1 MSDNAA
7 GGAAPPEEPGRPR
20 RFRISRR
27 GAEGQGPA
35 PGSFRARY
43 ARPGA
48 VMKAVLGT
56 SWRQFLGNVG
66 PLILGSAIW
75 LVPFFYLPAAAL
87 RVAPALGVGLWSQ
100 AGLLLVVAVVLAPI
114 QAGLANAALRTD
126 AGSAPR
132 VADFFAVPNWG
143 RAVIT
148 GIVANVGVFI
158 GVMLYVIPG
167 LAVGIWSMFAVVA
180 AVDRGARP
188 LKAFNTSLELVG
200 RNPVAAMLLGFLVAV
215 AAGLSFW
222 LLPWLFWLLFLPAV
236 IAAAIVALAI
246 VNLYRTLE
254 KSSAS

>member
-7 GGAAPPEEPGRPR
+7 GEAVPPQEPERPR

-27 GAEGQGPA
+27 GSDGQGPA

-48 VMKAVLGT
+48 VMKAVLGA
-56 SWRQFLGNVG
+56 SWRQFARNLG
-66 PLILGSAIW
+66 PLVLGSAIW

-87 RVAPALGVGLWSQ
+87 RVAPALGVDLWSQ
-100 AGLLLVVAVVLAPI
+100 AGLLLVVAIVLAPI
-114 QAGLANAALRTD
+114 QAGLANAALRTE
-126 AGSAPR
+126 AGHKPR
-132 VADFFAVPNWG
+132 VADFFGVPHWG

-148 GIVANVGVFI
+148 GIVANI
-158 GVMLYVIPG
+158 GVAIGVLLYVIPG
-167 LAVGIWSMFAVVA
+167 LAVGIWSMFAVTA

-188 LKAFNTSLELVG
+188 LKAFNGSLELVG
-200 RNPVAAMLLGFLVAV
+200 RSPVAAMLMGFLVAV
-215 AAGLSFW
+215 VAGLSYW

-236 IAAAIVALAI
+236 IGAAILALAI

-254 KSSAS
+254 KAGAS